1 MPRPRFVV
9 FDLDGTLVDSQAG
22 ILRSFHATLRDR
34 GRSASDGE
42 LLHLIGPP
50 LGQSFAR
57 LGFAGDEIDEVV
69 ALYRRYY
76 DQEGVDLCHLYDG
89 VEEMLEALGD
99 NGVRLGVATA
109 KRVDFATRMLANLGV
124 RRFFACV
131 SGVSLDGRLTT
142 KPEVVGDALGLLALK
157 PNRRAAAWWIL
168 LPLGCVFAFSLA
180 PPDILPGGLDFATDV
195 LAALAHDLIPVGALW
210 GYGSR
215 DELSESG
222 ARVLAA
228 SPREMLRLMSD

>member
-1 MPRPRFVV
+1 VEERSVPRPRFVV

-142 KPEVVGDALGLLALK
+142 KREVVGDALGLLGE
-157 PNRRAAAWWIL
+157 PEGHGGWMVGDRRE
-168 LPLGCVFAFSLA
+168 
-180 PPDILPGGLDFATDV
+180 DV